1 MQKNLGCY
9 DQGETFANDKVGT
22 IRMRS
27 NSQVLAHFSEVAN
40 NGYATTEG
48 SANNEPI
55 LRRDSSSKL
64 VGEGGTNS
72 SQDSMKR

>member
-1 MQKNLGCY
+1 
-9 DQGETFANDKVGT
+9 
-22 IRMRS
+22 MRS
-27 NSQVLAHFSEVAN
+27 NSHVLAHFSEVAN